1 MALRLNGS
9 TSGYVELNA
18 PAVAGSQSL
27 IVPDSFGKVL
37 QVKQTLKKTVTA
49 VSNASPTN
57 PQAVS
62 GWSVDITPASTNS
75 KILIY
80 VSSSVSLTN
89 TNGVPTARLY
99 RNGSVISDSLGTNAS
114 TAAHSFIGPLMNSTS
129 QGCFISGMYLDS
141 PAATTQQTYQVY
153 MTSNQGGITYYL
165 GNTGG
170 TNSNHVA
177 PLSITAIEVS
187 S

>member
-37 QVKQTLKKTVTA
+37 QVKQTLKKTVVS
-49 VSNASPTN
+49 VSNASPSN

-75 KILIY
+75 KILIMIY
-80 VSSSVSLTN
+80 SSVTLTN
-89 TNGVPTARLY
+89 TNGTATARLY
-99 RNGSVISDSLGTNAS
+99 RNGSVISDSLATGGT
-114 TAAHSFIGPLMNSTS
+114 TANHSFIASLSAATN
-129 QGCFISGMYLDS
+129 QVANISGFYLDS
-141 PAATTQQTYQVY
+141 PASTSQQTYQIY

-165 GNTGG
+165 GNTGS
-170 TNSNHVA
+170 TSTTHVA